1 MTTAQTDTTTTAQD
15 SGAAI
20 ATRWTMRYFWV
31 STALLLVAGAMGSA
45 LRFSLADIGRMSDV
59 YYYAVMTVHGLGAF
73 VGWAAFAIMGAS
85 IWVLHKVGF
94 SVRKLGNMM
103 FATTFW
109 TFIMGTVLIVITT
122 MFMKFGGSWVFLY
135 PLPFKSA
142 GQWTDTAAGLF
153 AFGVLLVGVGILAWC
168 VGIIDTVVGPALHA
182 KSKNLLNRL
191 GVALGLGYLWPRSFA
206 TNPKPV
212 PFAVIPLTVIAIDMI
227 IATLPL
233 AALLVQ
239 MIIQSF
245 APSVTVDPLL
255 AKNILWWFGHP
266 VVYLLLF
273 PAVAV
278 YYYLIP
284 KYAGRKL
291 VAGNIIAVAWTV
303 AVIAN
308 IFVWA
313 HHMYMDYPDH
323 THQGLVNTF
332 MQPFTFALVLP
343 SALSLYSLT
352 FTVLRSRFVWTGASL
367 ALFLGMLSWCL
378 AGLQGII
385 NATIAANVVVHNTMW
400 IVGHFHHMAILNIGL
415 VIFAAIYHFVPQM
428 TGKRLWSDALAKWHI
443 WLTFW
448 GQMINSAYWL
458 IDGLRGSPRRFSVS
472 LDKYDLGNKL
482 ALVGVVLL
490 VIGQLIFVWNMWQTL
505 RGKGG
510 RIGADHEDNPR
521 ALIADTPSGRGANVH
536 AGLAF
541 GTFVAVLASSI
552 AIALFHKSTEP
563 ATATGGTEAP
573 AQPGADVFVSGGC
586 GGCHTL
592 GKANA
597 SGAVGPSFDGTQLT
611 AAQAEPII
619 ADGLNAMPAFAGQLT
634 PEQITDVATYITT
647 P

>member
-1 MTTAQTDTTTTAQD
+1 VTTAKK
-15 SGAAI
+15 
-20 ATRWTMRYFWV
+20 WTMLYFWV
-31 STALLLVAGAMGSA
+31 STALLLVAGAMGTV
-45 LRFSLADIGRMSDV
+45 LRFSLADIGRVSDV
-59 YYYAVMTVHGLGAF
+59 YYYAIMTVHGLGAF
-73 VGWAAFAIMGAS
+73 VGWAGMAIMGAS

-94 SVRKLGNMM
+94 DPRRLGNAM

-109 TFIMGTVLIVITT
+109 TFVVGTAIIVITT
-122 MFMKFGGSWVFLY
+122 IFMKFGGSWVFLY
-135 PLPFKSA
+135 PLPFESA
-142 GQWTDTAAGLF
+142 GQWTDTAAGIF
-153 AFGVLLVGVGILAWC
+153 SFGVLLVGVGIITWC

-182 KSKNLLNRL
+182 KSKNLLNRM
-191 GVALGLGYLWPRSFA
+191 GVALGLGYLWPKSFA

-233 AALLVQ
+233 AGLLIQ

-278 YYYLIP
+278 YYYMIP

-332 MQPFTFALVLP
+332 MQPFTFALVIP

-367 ALFLGMLSWCL
+367 ALFLGMLSWTL
-378 AGLQGII
+378 AGLQGIV

-428 TGKRLWSDALAKWHI
+428 TKKRLFSDALAKWHI

-448 GQMINSAYWL
+448 GQMLNSFYWL
-458 IDGLRGSPRRFSVS
+458 VDGLRGSPRRFAVS
-472 LDKYDLGNKL
+472 PEKYDLGNKL
-482 ALVGVVLL
+482 ALVGVVML
-490 VIGQLIFVWNMWQTL
+490 VIAQLIFVYNMWQTL

-510 RIGADHEDNPR
+510 EVGADHEDNPR
-521 ALIADTPSGRGANVH
+521 ALIADTPRGRGASVH
-536 AGLAF
+536 SGLAF
-541 GTFVAVLASSI
+541 GTFAAVLAASV
-552 AIALFHKSTEP
+552 AIALFHGDSEP
-563 ATATGGTEAP
+563 ASATGGGA
-573 AQPGADVFVSGGC
+573 AANPGAETFASSGC

-592 GKANA
+592 SKAGA
-597 SGAVGPSFDGTQLT
+597 AGAVGPSLDTSAMDAAAMETIITDGK
-611 AAQAEPII
+611 
-619 ADGLNAMPAFAGQLT
+619 GGMPAFGGQLT
-634 PEQITDVATYITT
+634 PEQITEVAAYIKA

>member
-1 MTTAQTDTTTTAQD
+1 MTTAKN
-15 SGAAI
+15 
-20 ATRWTMRYFWV
+20 WTLRYFWV
-31 STALLLVAGAMGSA
+31 STALLLVAGAMGTS
-45 LRFSLADIGRMSDV
+45 LRMSLADVGRLSDAS
-59 YYYAVMTVHGLGAF
+59 YYAIMTVHGLGAF
-73 VGWAAFAIMGAS
+73 VGWAGMAVMGFS
-85 IWVLHKVGF
+85 IWVLYKVGF
-94 SVRKLGNMM
+94 EIRKFGSAM
-103 FATTFW
+103 FATTFY
-109 TFIMGTVLIVITT
+109 TFVIGTVFIVITT
-122 MFMKFGGSWVFLY
+122 LFMKFGGSWVFLY
-135 PLPFKSA
+135 PLPFHSA
-142 GQWTDTAAGLF
+142 GQWSDTAAGLF
-153 AFGVLLVGVGILAWC
+153 SFGVLLVGVGIITWC
-168 VGIIDTVVGPALHA
+168 VGILNTVVGPALHA
-182 KSKNLLNRL
+182 KSKNVLNRM
-191 GVALGLGYLWPRSFA
+191 GVALGLGFLWPKSFA

-233 AALLVQ
+233 AVLLVA

-245 APSVTVDPLL
+245 SPSVTVDPLL

-273 PAVAV
+273 PAVAI

-313 HHMYMDYPDH
+313 HHMYLDYPDH

-332 MQPFTFALVLP
+332 MQPFTFALVIP

-385 NATIAANVVVHNTMW
+385 NATIAADVVVHNTMW

-428 TGKRLWSDALAKWHI
+428 TGKRLWSDGLAKWHI

-448 GQMINSAYWL
+448 GQMLNSAYWL
-458 IDGLRGSPRRFSVS
+458 IDGLRGSPRRFAVS
-472 LDKYDLGNKL
+472 DPRYDLGNKL
-482 ALVGVVLL
+482 ALVGVAML
-490 VIGQLIFVWNMWQTL
+490 VVGQLIFVWNMIQTL
-505 RGKGG
+505 RGKAGT
-510 RIGADHEDNPR
+510 IGADNEDNPR
-521 ALIADTPSGRGANVH
+521 ALIADTPRGRGANVN

-552 AIALFHKSTEP
+552 AIAVFHNSKEP
-563 ATATGGTEAP
+563 AAAAGGGGGTTTAP
-573 AQPGADVFVSGGC
+573 ADPGADVFASSGC
-586 GGCHTL
+586 SGCHTL
-592 GKANA
+592 GKA
-597 SGAVGPSFDGTQLT
+597 GAAGTVGPNFDQVKIT
-611 AAQAEPII
+611 AAQAEQII
-619 ADGLNAMPAFAGQLT
+619 TGGRNAMPAFGGQLT
-634 PEQITDVATYITT
+634 PQQIKDVATYVTT